1 MVQENGP
8 GAGTKVF
15 LKDHEE
21 VKDDGANE
29 SRVLKNGISEEYI
42 AKICK
47 WKVFTF
53 RIRGVKIGR
62 KFNDCQETKKNVNHQ
77 TPIII
82 WTLVLPSQLHVINNV
97 Q

>member
-1 MVQENGP
+1 MKSREETDGNCTITIVEGRMVQENGP

-29 SRVLKNGISEEYI
+29 SRVLKNGVSEEYI

-47 WKVFTF
+47 
-53 RIRGVKIGR
+53 
-62 KFNDCQETKKNVNHQ
+62 
-77 TPIII
+77 
-82 WTLVLPSQLHVINNV
+82 
-97 Q
+97 